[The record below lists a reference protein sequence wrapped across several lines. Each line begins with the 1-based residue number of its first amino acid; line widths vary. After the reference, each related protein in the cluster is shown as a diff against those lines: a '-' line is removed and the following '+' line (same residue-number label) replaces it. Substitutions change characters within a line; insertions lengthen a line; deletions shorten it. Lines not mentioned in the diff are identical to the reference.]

1 MKEIN
6 YIDLFDRNNEKNKV
20 LDFISSFSSNI
31 INQSKGLYILG
42 PPGCGKTQ
50 FIKSIIPDDKYDIIS
65 YDASDVRTKS
75 AIPEIIG
82 TKLSNCNVL
91 DLFNKKKKQTVIL
104 MDEMDYMN
112 AGDKGGIKELIK
124 YTRAKKTKKQ
134 QLEVQTTCPIIYIG
148 TNDNDKKIKEL
159 ISVCNL
165 LELKSPTDK
174 QIENYILKLM
184 PYMSNSRYLSSLI
197 EYTNQNLWRLD
208 FFVKFYNKDPNNIDI
223 LLETMLGKFNYQTH
237 TKSIIKTLYKE
248 YIPISN
254 YNSIIR
260 ETDRT
265 TLGLLWHENIASLI
279 THNNTTL
286 YKKIL
291 DNLCIADYIDRIIF
305 QNQIWQLSEQ
315 NSFIKTFYNNYLLH
329 KNIDNI
335 KVPSEIIFTK
345 VLTKYSTEY
354 NNYCFLQQLE
364 QKMFCNKEE
373 ILLHFINKNE
383 EILSNKYYLQKLDI
397 DRMKRF
403 IENGDFKISV

>member
-6 YIDLFDRNNEKNKV
+6 YIDLFDREKEKNQV
-20 LDFISSFSSNI
+20 LNFLSNFSTKN

-42 PPGCGKTQ
+42 PPGCGKTK
-50 FIKSIIPDDKYDIIS
+50 FINSIIPKDKYDIIS

-82 TKLSNCNVL
+82 TKLSSCNVL
-91 DLFNKKKKQTVIL
+91 DLFSGKQKQTVII

-112 AGDKGGIKELIK
+112 TGDKGGIKELIK
-124 YTRAKKTKKQ
+124 YTRPKKTKKQ
-134 QLEVQTTCPIIYIG
+134 QLEVQITSPIIFIG
-148 TNDNDKKIKEL
+148 TNNNEKKIKEL
-159 ISVCNL
+159 IGVCNL
-165 LELKSPTDK
+165 LQLKSPSDD
-174 QIENYILKLM
+174 QIENYIKEIM
-184 PYMSNSRYLSSLI
+184 PSICESRYLSNLVS
-197 EYTNQNLWRLD
+197 YTNGNLWRLD
-208 FFVKFYNKDPNNIDI
+208 FFSKFYKKDPENISI
-223 LLETMLGKFNYQTH
+223 LLESMLGKYNFQTH
-237 TKSIIKTLYKE
+237 TKSIIKNLYNE
-248 YIPISN
+248 YIPISQ

-265 TLGLLWHENIASLI
+265 TLGLLWHENISSII
-279 THNNTTL
+279 TSSKTGL

-291 DNLCIADYIDRIIF
+291 DNLCVADYIDRIIF

-329 KNIDNI
+329 QSIDKI

-373 ILLHFINKNE
+373 ILHHFIDKSE
-383 EILSNKYYLQKLDI
+383 EELIDKYYLQKLDV

-403 IENGDFKISV
+403 IENGEFSIQV

>member
-6 YIDLFDRNNEKNKV
+6 YIDLFDRNNEKNRV
-20 LDFISSFSSNI
+20 LDFLSSFSTSI
-31 INQSKGLYILG
+31 INQPKGLYILG
-42 PPGCGKTQ
+42 PPGSGKTH
-50 FIKSIIPDDKYDIIS
+50 FVKSIIPSDKYDIIS
-65 YDASDVRTKS
+65 YDASDIRTKS

-91 DLFNKKKKQTVIL
+91 HLFNRKQKQTVIL

-134 QLEVQTTCPIIYIG
+134 QQEVQTSSPIIYIG
-148 TNDNDKKIKEL
+148 TNDNDKKVKEL
-159 ISVCNL
+159 ISVCHL
-165 LELKSPTDK
+165 LELSAPTDE
-174 QIENYILKLM
+174 QIERYIKQRM
-184 PYMSNSRYLSSLI
+184 PSLAESRYLSNLVD
-197 EYTNQNLWRLD
+197 YTNHNLWRLD
-208 FFVKFYNKDPNNIDI
+208 FFIKFYKKDPENINI

-237 TKSIIKTLYKE
+237 TKSIVKSLYNK
-248 YIPISN
+248 YVPISD
-254 YNSIIR
+254 YNSVIR

-265 TLGLLWHENIASLI
+265 TLGLLWHENIATI
-279 THNNTTL
+279 IPNAKIGL
-286 YKKIL
+286 YKSIL
-291 DNLCIADYIDRIIF
+291 DNLCVADYIDRIIF

-329 KNIDNI
+329 KHIDKI
-335 KVPSEIIFTK
+335 KIPSEIIFTK

-373 ILLHFINKNE
+373 ILRHFIDKSE
-383 EILSNKYYLQKLDI
+383 ETLTNKYYLQKLDI

-403 IENGDFKISV
+403 IDNGRFSICV

>member
-6 YIDLFDRNNEKNKV
+6 YIDLFDRQEEKNKV
-20 LDFISSFSSNI
+20 FNFLSNFSTKN

-42 PPGCGKTQ
+42 PPGSGKTK
-50 FIKSIIPDDKYDIIS
+50 FINSIIPKDKYDIIN
-65 YDASDVRTKS
+65 YDASDIRTKS

-91 DLFNKKKKQTVIL
+91 DLFSRKQKQTIII

-112 AGDKGGIKELIK
+112 TGDKGGIKELIK
-124 YTRAKKTKKQ
+124 YTRSKKTKKQ
-134 QLEVQTTCPIIYIG
+134 LKEVQISTPIIFIG
-148 TNDNDKKIKEL
+148 NNNNDKKIKEL

-165 LELKSPTDK
+165 LEFRSPSNE
-174 QIENYILKLM
+174 QIEKYITINMPKLVDSRFLNNLVS
-184 PYMSNSRYLSSLI
+184 YSN
-197 EYTNQNLWRLD
+197 NNLWRLD
-208 FFVKFYNKDPNNIDI
+208 FFIKFYKKDPDNICI
-223 LLETMLGKFNYQTH
+223 LLEKMLGKYNFHTH
-237 TKSIIKTLYKE
+237 TKSIIKNLYNE
-248 YIPISN
+248 YIPISQ

-265 TLGLLWHENIASLI
+265 TLGLLWHENISSII
-279 THNNTTL
+279 TSSKTDL

-329 KNIDNI
+329 NSINKI

-373 ILLHFINKNE
+373 ILHHFINKSE
-383 EILSNKYYLQKLDI
+383 EELIDKYYLQKLDV

-403 IENGDFKISV
+403 IENGEFSSQV